1 MIRLSKIKNK
11 REKYEHCYIC
21 HMPIKK
27 RKEEN
32 LPVGVQVYDR
42 VICSH
47 CLNDGLDLLKYAQEE
62 FEIVEAIDPKEET
75 EAIVE
80 IKKELTFKEMV
91 EDIKKVVKG
100 QDKQIEKLCA
110 TIIRN
115 SQNVASDKISRKN
128 NHIIIIGDSGT
139 GKTLMIN
146 QLSRVTNKIC
156 SYEDATSY
164 TEEGYVGD
172 SIKDMLSNLLIKAN
186 YDLDI
191 AENGIIV
198 IDEGDKKRADQ
209 SNTRDI
215 SGKQVLFSM
224 LKMLD
229 GAKIPITLKKN
240 ALGESKIIFDTSK
253 LTFIFIGVF
262 EGIEDIIKKRTTK
275 KTTIGFSYNEQKEEQ
290 VNKTILPRDLIE
302 LGFPKEFIG
311 RFPVIIKM
319 NPMSKEIIKEILIS
333 KSSYLNEEI
342 EKLSENGIIVELS
355 EDIISEIADYV
366 TIKTDKN
373 DDLSTGA
380 RAIETVINYIFED
393 IWYKALQKEDD
404 EKYTFKLLKGI
415 TEDNLKYET
424 LN

>member
-1 MIRLSKIKNK
+1 MIRLSTIRNK
-11 REKYEHCYIC
+11 KDKYEHCYIC
-21 HMPIKK
+21 HMPIRKK
-27 RKEEN
+27 KEEEN

-42 VICSH
+42 IICSH
-47 CLNDGLDLLKYAQEE
+47 CLSDGQDLLKYAQEE
-62 FEIVEAIDPKEET
+62 FEIIELQEEAQETIERKRDP
-75 EAIVE
+75 
-80 IKKELTFKEMV
+80 TFKEMI

-115 SQNVASDKISRKN
+115 SKNVASDKVSRKN

-139 GKTLMIN
+139 GKTLMLN

-172 SIKDMLSNLLIKAN
+172 SIKDMLNNLLVKADYN
-186 YDLDI
+186 LEL

-209 SNTRDI
+209 NNTRDI

-229 GAKIPITLKKN
+229 GAKIPITLKKT

-275 KTTIGFSYNEQKEEQ
+275 KTTIGFSYNDQKEEN

-319 NPMSKEIIKEILIS
+319 NPM
-333 KSSYLNEEI
+333 
-342 EKLSENGIIVELS
+342 
-355 EDIISEIADYV
+355 
-366 TIKTDKN
+366 
-373 DDLSTGA
+373 
-380 RAIETVINYIFED
+380 
-393 IWYKALQKEDD
+393 
-404 EKYTFKLLKGI
+404 
-415 TEDNLKYET
+415 
-424 LN
+424 